1 MSPPAENSPPSSKSD
16 SGNGPRRRAGPGTG
30 GLGRWIKFA
39 LRWGIAV
46 LGIWWVLAN
55 LSLHDRVLIAD
66 PADGWPVSVRLVEPA
81 GEEAEQFKVRM
92 PDGSTRTLA
101 RDELLVR
108 ADPVR
113 ITVPE
118 NDRGVRYDQIARQ
131 VVPTDPRE
139 RWPIIASEP
148 HNLWQRFWNVHTG
161 AVRRIDPAR
170 VVAPRD
176 LGGVPY
182 PVIEQG
188 LLPMLRNADP
198 AYLVM
203 ALGIFPIVYF
213 ITAWRW
219 HVLLKALSIFITFVR
234 ALQLNMVGAFYNTFM
249 PGSTGG
255 DLLKAWYIA
264 KHTTLR
270 TRAVMSVI
278 VDRILG
284 LLSLIIMGGA
294 MAAAQWARLPD
305 DDPAKTWCGRVA
317 LGALLIIAGTC
328 AALLVFYHPTLR
340 RVTGLGWFIRRLPMQ
355 TQVNKAV
362 ETMEIY
368 RRRPWLVLWSIVIT
382 FPVHA
387 TVVVSATFA
396 GMAFGLPLQPAYYW
410 VVVPV
415 VVLAGAIPI
424 SPQGAGVMEFFAILL
439 TRRQGATVSQAFALT
454 MSIRLVQIL
463 WNLVGAI
470 FVFRG
475 DFHPPTERE
484 AEELACDAPEPAA
497 VELTK

>member
-1 MSPPAENSPPSSKSD
+1 MSSPAENSPTPNHDDPAIGSAGGK
-16 SGNGPRRRAGPGTG
+16 RASG
-30 GLGRWIKFA
+30 GLSRWLKFA
-39 LRWGIAV
+39 LRWGIAA

-55 LSLHDRVLIAD
+55 LSLHDRVLIAGPD
-66 PADGWPVSVRLVEPA
+66 DGWPVSVRLVEA
-81 GEEAEQFKVRM
+81 AKEESEQFKVRM
-92 PDGSTRTLA
+92 PDGSARTLR

-113 ITVPE
+113 VTVDE
-118 NDRGVRYDQIARQ
+118 NGVRARYDQLARK
-131 VVPTDPRE
+131 VVPADPRE
-139 RWPIIASEP
+139 RWPIVAAAP
-148 HNLWQRFWNVHTG
+148 RNLWQRFWNLHTG
-161 AVRRIDPAR
+161 PVRLIDPTAA
-170 VVAPRD
+170 VAPRD

-182 PVIEQG
+182 PIVEQG

-198 AYLVM
+198 AYLVI

-219 HVLLKALSIFITFVR
+219 HVLLKALSIYITFAR

-264 KHTTLR
+264 KHTKLR

-284 LLSLIIMGGA
+284 LLSLIIMGGTVA
-294 MAAAQWARLPD
+294 TVQWTRLPA

-317 LGALLIIAGTC
+317 LGALLICAGTVGS
-328 AALLVFYHPTLR
+328 LVVFYHPTLR
-340 RVTGLGWFIRRLPMQ
+340 RITGLAWFMRRLPMQ

-368 RRRPWLVLWSIVIT
+368 RRRPWLVLWAIVVT

-396 GMAFGLPLQPAYYW
+396 GLAFGLPLPVTYYW

-463 WNLVGAI
+463 WNLVGGI
-470 FVFRG
+470 FVVRG
-475 DFHPPTERE
+475 NYHAPTERE
-484 AEELACDAPEPAA
+484 AEELTSDTAESAT
-497 VELTK
+497 VELTR